1 MHPDSFP
8 HSACIGLGSNL
19 GRSRK
24 LLQDAWQALSGHPDI
39 FTLALSSPYR
49 TKPVGMESPHWF
61 INAAGLLKT
70 TLGPEALLDIL
81 LQEEQRFGRIRSAD
95 RSGYQDRTLDLD
107 LLFFDDL
114 VMRSAKLTLPHP
126 AMHQRLFVLL
136 PLAEIGPQ
144 LHHPLQNKSIAELL
158 AAKQLESEMADIKRG
173 CWQE

>member
-1 MHPDSFP
+1 MTSATFS

-24 LLQDAWQALSGHPDI
+24 LLQDAWNTLTAHPDI
-39 FTLALSSPYR
+39 SSQILSSPYK
-49 TKPVGMESPHWF
+49 TKPVGMESSHWF

-81 LQEEQRFGRIRSAD
+81 LEVEQQFGRTRSAD

-107 LLFFDDL
+107 LLLFDEL
-114 VMRSAKLTLPHP
+114 VMRSAKLILPHP
-126 AMHQRLFVLL
+126 AMHVRLFVLL

-144 LHHPLQNKSIAELL
+144 LHHPLQNKTIVELL
-158 AAKQLESEMADIKRG
+158 AAVQLKSDMDDIEG
-173 CWQE
+173 VCWQE